1 MPSEQGSIER
11 IKKSLEEAKGPGLCL
26 SFFSDGLDS
35 FGADLI
41 GKFLKS
47 NTTVT
52 DLELYGNKFTSV
64 GTFLLVKSLKRNTGL
79 IKLALGGNNF
89 NDGFVLAT
97 LAEVVNSHPNLVF
110 LELGDSEMGGNATF
124 LLSKLATRR
133 FPKPLIL
140 ILNNNDI
147 TDDVIAASAQA
158 LENNTSLTEINLS
171 ENEITSAGAS
181 VLAKVLKKNN
191 TLKVLNLFANAID
204 YQGVLA
210 LFEALK
216 INRTLTTIDL
226 SSNEIYTSQDN
237 QGKLGARIAEV
248 LMENSSLTALLLND
262 LQLGN
267 ENILSF
273 VRVIRANTSLTAL
286 GLEGNAISDQ
296 TEAALVEALED
307 NIYLTKFELDTKL
320 RPQIDRLL
328 ARNQLLQQRY
338 VQPLLAASEKED
350 TAEIIRLLMQMKTA
364 YPEIDNANS
373 KLPKQLVHFY
383 WSVADELVDSL
394 FVSEGLNDKARYSLI
409 LELLK
414 NRLNEEK
421 YQKIV
426 RACLKGLGR
435 LSGAQESDS
444 DFEPHQSNQF
454 VTYCQLRSAAQ
465 RVLTETIDTNG
476 QIKETHH
483 HRHQLLRALCHQ
495 ESYTPLATHYLLASP
510 EVRAQLN
517 LNDSD
522 KPIVIDAVIVT
533 STDNSSNRL
542 DKDAAILVMGDKIDP
557 DHRAQLMLY
566 GYTEAVKKFS
576 KDTLPKPEHLLR
588 HAVDRL
594 TTELD
599 DEKEHR
605 FTSSS
610 GKEEVDTEVTPGY
623 PNSLALKGVF
633 GKSYVRKES
642 SSEDEED
649 PCPQKKTKFF

>member
-1 MPSEQGSIER
+1 MPHEQGSIER
-11 IKKSLEEAKGPGLCL
+11 IRKSLEEAKGPSLCL

-41 GKFLKS
+41 SKFLKS
-47 NTTVT
+47 NITIT

-64 GTFLLVKSLKRNTGL
+64 ATFILIKSLKRNTAL

-97 LAEVVNSHPNLVF
+97 LAEAVNSHPNLVF

-124 LLSKLATRR
+124 LLSRLETRLSS
-133 FPKPLIL
+133 KPLTL
-140 ILNNNDI
+140 VLNGNDI
-147 TDDVIAASAQA
+147 TDKVISDSAEA
-158 LENNTSLTEINLS
+158 LENNASLTEIDLS
-171 ENEITSAGAS
+171 ENEITSTGAS
-181 VLAKVLKKNN
+181 ILAKVLKKNN
-191 TLKVLNLFANAID
+191 TLKGLNLFSNAID

-210 LFEALK
+210 LFEALRV
-216 INRTLTTIDL
+216 NRTLTTIEL

-237 QGKLGARIAEV
+237 PVKPGARIAEV
-248 LMENSSLTALLLND
+248 LLENSSLTSVLLND

-267 ENILSF
+267 ENILPF
-273 VRVIRANTSLTAL
+273 VAVIRGNTSLTEL
-286 GLEGNAISDQ
+286 GLEGNAISVQ

-307 NIYLTKFELDTKL
+307 NIYLTKFDLDTEM
-320 RPQIDRLL
+320 RPQIDSLL
-328 ARNQLLQQRY
+328 ARNQSLQERY
-338 VQPLLAASEKED
+338 IQPLLAASEKGD

-364 YPEIDNANS
+364 FPEIDSAHS

-383 WSVADELVDSL
+383 WSFVDELVDSL
-394 FVSEGLNDKARYSLI
+394 FVSQGLDDKARYSLI

-414 NRLNEEK
+414 NRLNEEN

-426 RACLKGLGR
+426 RVCVKGLGR

-454 VTYCQLRSAAQ
+454 VTYHQLRSAAQ
-465 RVLTETIDTNG
+465 RVLSETTDTNG
-476 QIKETHH
+476 QTKETHH

-495 ESYTPLATHYLLASP
+495 ESYTPLATQYLLASP

-522 KPIVIDAVIVT
+522 KPVVIDAVIVT

-542 DKDAAILVMGDKIDP
+542 DKDAAILVTGDKIEP

>member
-1 MPSEQGSIER
+1 M
-11 IKKSLEEAKGPGLCL
+11 
-26 SFFSDGLDS
+26 
-35 FGADLI
+35 
-41 GKFLKS
+41 
-47 NTTVT
+47 
-52 DLELYGNKFTSV
+52 
-64 GTFLLVKSLKRNTGL
+64 
-79 IKLALGGNNF
+79 
-89 NDGFVLAT
+89 
-97 LAEVVNSHPNLVF
+97 
-110 LELGDSEMGGNATF
+110 
-124 LLSKLATRR
+124 
-133 FPKPLIL
+133 
-140 ILNNNDI
+140 
-147 TDDVIAASAQA
+147 
-158 LENNTSLTEINLS
+158 
-171 ENEITSAGAS
+171 
-181 VLAKVLKKNN
+181 
-191 TLKVLNLFANAID
+191 
-204 YQGVLA
+204 
-210 LFEALK
+210 
-216 INRTLTTIDL
+216 
-226 SSNEIYTSQDN
+226 
-237 QGKLGARIAEV
+237 
-248 LMENSSLTALLLND
+248 
-262 LQLGN
+262 
-267 ENILSF
+267 
-273 VRVIRANTSLTAL
+273 
-286 GLEGNAISDQ
+286 
-296 TEAALVEALED
+296 VEALED

-633 GKSYVRKES
+633 GKVMSERNLHQKMKRTRAHRKKQNFS
-642 SSEDEED
+642 K
-649 PCPQKKTKFF
+649 PCWAVLLTRLSISGSPLLKS